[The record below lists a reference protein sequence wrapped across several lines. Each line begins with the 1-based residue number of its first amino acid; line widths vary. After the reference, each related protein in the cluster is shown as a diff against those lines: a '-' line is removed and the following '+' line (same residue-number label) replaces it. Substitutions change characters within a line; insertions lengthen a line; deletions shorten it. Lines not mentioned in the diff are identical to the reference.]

1 MCQLQRLDEQ
11 LKKKDENATYLNKK
25 FKEIDGIIPMRR
37 EKETQIQAYF
47 NFAFRYEKKYFKNLH
62 VSKFRKALS
71 AELSLNI
78 QPCYEPLNNCQLYRP
93 LSKKRYN
100 INPEYFKKIN
110 PLRFSLPVCEN
121 AYRNESIT
129 FHHSVLLAEKEDM
142 NDILNAIVKIKEN
155 VDELL

>member
-1 MCQLQRLDEQ
+1 MTVGMKLALFRIRFRWIKYPINPIWRKQRIE
-11 LKKKDENATYLNKK
+11 
-25 FKEIDGIIPMRR
+25 
-37 EKETQIQAYF
+37 
-47 NFAFRYEKKYFKNLH
+47 YEKKYFKNLH

-71 AELSLNI
+71 AELSLDI
-78 QPCYEPLNNCQLYRP
+78 QPCYEPLNNCKLYRP
-93 LSKKRYN
+93 LTKKRYN

-121 AYRNESIT
+121 TFKNESIT